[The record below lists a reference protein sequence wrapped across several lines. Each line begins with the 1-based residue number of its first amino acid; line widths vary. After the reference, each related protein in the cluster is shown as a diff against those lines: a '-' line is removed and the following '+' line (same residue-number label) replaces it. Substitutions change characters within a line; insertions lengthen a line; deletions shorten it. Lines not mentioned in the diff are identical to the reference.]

1 MNPLTP
7 DLIETVKQFNGFYTG
22 LSNSLQQSI
31 PDHHLSSTELEVL
44 QAIHQQENCRS
55 STLIQQLHIDPGY
68 LSRML
73 KSFENDQL
81 VFRRKVPNDA
91 RTQYIQLTAKGKK
104 LIGLAA
110 EHLNTQVSNL
120 LKPVPEAQHDHL
132 IRAMR
137 TIQDVFSA
145 GAGTSAH
152 QDIVFRHTLEPG
164 DLGYLIY
171 LHGSIQATELGYNHT
186 YEPHV
191 IKEFHE
197 FLQTYNPVKDRIW
210 LATYKGQIVAAT
222 AILAQSRHLAQLR
235 WLFVHPEYR
244 GLGLGKRM
252 LQDALDFC
260 KDKLYQKINIFITNE
275 QTALINMLEKAGFR
289 KSGEK
294 YLQLFGKYVYEQR
307 YDKDHYWS

>member
-7 DLIETVKQFNGFYTG
+7 DLIETVKQFDGFYAQ
-22 LSNSLQQSI
+22 LSNTLQQPI
-31 PDHHLSSTELEVL
+31 PDHHLSSTELQVL
-44 QAIHQQENCRS
+44 QAIAGQENCRS
-55 STLIQQLHIDPGY
+55 STLIQQLRIDPGY

-73 KSFENDQL
+73 KSFESEQL
-81 VFRRKVPNDA
+81 VSRRKVPNDA
-91 RTQYIQLTAKGKK
+91 RTQYIQLTSKGKK
-104 LIGLAA
+104 LITLAVD
-110 EHLNTQVSNL
+110 HFNTQVSNL
-120 LKPVPEAQHDHL
+120 LKPVPEGQHDHL
-132 IRAMR
+132 VRAMK
-137 TIQDVFSA
+137 TIQDVFTA
-145 GAGTSAH
+145 NTDAAQ
-152 QDIVFRHTLEPG
+152 QDIVFRHILEPG

-171 LHGSIQATELGYNHT
+171 LHGSIQATELGYNAS

-191 IKEFHE
+191 IKEFSE

-235 WLFVHPEYR
+235 WFFVHPEYR

-260 KDKLYQKINIFITNE
+260 KDKIYQKINVFTTNE
-275 QTALINMLEKAGFR
+275 QTTMIDMLQKAGFR

-307 YDKDHYWS
+307 YDKDMY